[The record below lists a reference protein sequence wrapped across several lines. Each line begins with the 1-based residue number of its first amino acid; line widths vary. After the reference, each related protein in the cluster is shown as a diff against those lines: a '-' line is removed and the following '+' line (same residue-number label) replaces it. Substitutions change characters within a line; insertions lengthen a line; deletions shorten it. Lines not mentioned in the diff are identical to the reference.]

1 MHAYPFIPT
10 LIDMF
15 AKCVWPEM
23 KKVRVNWLNLRDII
37 ATFNRKAKQKQKKFT
52 NLFTVSE
59 L

>member
-1 MHAYPFIPT
+1 
-10 LIDMF
+10 MF